1 MTQHYFN
8 TPDGPAQASTI
19 SIELAG
25 RPVTLHTADGVFS
38 GRRLD
43 QGTAVLLDVADAQL
57 PPPGAGNLLDLGCG
71 YGPIALW
78 MALQTPGATVW
89 AVDVNDRALELTAA
103 NAAEL
108 GLDNVRASRP
118 EDVPADV
125 RFDRIMS
132 NPPIRVGKQAL
143 HDILAGWLPRLTR
156 DGDADLVVNRNLGA
170 DSLAGWLSR
179 QGYLV
184 EKLAS
189 RKGFRVLQVTAT
201 AGGAGPAAGTDT
213 EPS

>member
-103 NAAEL
+103 NAADL
-108 GLDNVRASRP
+108 GLGNVRASRP

-143 HDILAGWLPRLTR
+143 HDILAGWLPRLAR

-179 QGYLV
+179 QGYRV

-201 AGGAGPAAGTDT
+201 VGGPGPAAD
-213 EPS
+213 PS